1 MTNQIFPLVPVSVT
15 VTETAGVY
23 AVSYDPS
30 PVTITE
36 ASQLSYTLDTD
47 GWEFTE
53 VNFSDPFSDLEM
65 ISATAF
71 TITDNGGP
79 QDSTNSF
86 SMVILQTDPHKGQ
99 DPAQIDTD
107 PEVVNG
113 PHG

>member
-1 MTNQIFPLVPVSVT
+1 MSNSIFPLVPVSVT
-15 VTETAGVY
+15 INESAGVY
-23 AVSYDPS
+23 TVSYDPS
-30 PVTITE
+30 TVTIDT
-36 ASQLSYTLDTD
+36 ASQLAYTLDTP

-53 VNFSDPFSDLEM
+53 VNFSAPFSDLEM
-65 ISATAF
+65 SSPTAF

-79 QDSTNSF
+79 EDTTNSF

-99 DPAQIDTD
+99 DPASIDTD